1 VRYPDSTSSA
11 HHTQSADT
19 LQYARELARQPAV
32 VTSSQR
38 QRHVANGY
46 HNGRLRAGE
55 LRESMSGDDRSEQ
68 QQHEP
73 TVRVTRHRA
82 VPQVEQQQP
91 VQVSAAATVT
101 LLCMHVHAGT

>member
-1 VRYPDSTSSA
+1 VRHPDTTSSA

-19 LQYARELARQPAV
+19 LQYARELTRQPAV
-32 VTSSQR
+32 ATSSQR
-38 QRHVANGY
+38 QRHVASGY

-73 TVRVTRHRA
+73 AVRVMRHR
-82 VPQVEQQQP
+82 VLQQVEQQQP
-91 VQVSAAATVT
+91 VQVSAAANTIVYS
-101 LLCMHVHAGT
+101 ASA